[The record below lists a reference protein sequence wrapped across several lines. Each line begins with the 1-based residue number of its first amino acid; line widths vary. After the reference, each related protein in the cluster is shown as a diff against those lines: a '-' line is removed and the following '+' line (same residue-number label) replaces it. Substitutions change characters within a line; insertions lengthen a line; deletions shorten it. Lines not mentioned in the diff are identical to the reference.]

1 MSSVTFDSSNKCS
14 KRTSLARAQSEE
26 AATLSEDTRPF
37 ATKNIP
43 GLSEPGCLTG
53 NGSGILNM
61 VIVGAISP
69 YASDCRPYFGIHDGF
84 FVPVICYLCILF
96 YALRDSDLSGER

>member
-1 MSSVTFDSSNKCS
+1 
-14 KRTSLARAQSEE
+14 
-26 AATLSEDTRPF
+26 
-37 ATKNIP
+37 
-43 GLSEPGCLTG
+43 
-53 NGSGILNM
+53 M

-69 YASDCRPYFGIHDGF
+69 YASDRRPYFGIHDGF